1 MNLKPTKP
9 QEFKASVDFN
19 YAFRTEGAFYVIEVR
34 KTNESEI
41 LAQVSVSREEKSEPA
56 TALEAGVVAL
66 SGYVARALAAK
77 IEK

>member
-9 QEFKASVDFN
+9 QELKANADFN
-19 YAFRTEGAFYVIEVR
+19 YALRTNGAFYVIEVC
-34 KTNESEI
+34 KTNESEV
-41 LAQVSVSREEKSEPA
+41 LAQVSVSREEKPEPA
-56 TALEAGVVAL
+56 TALEAGVAAL